1 MWGGRFR
8 SYWDPADSK
17 CERTVFKNSSQTR
30 VQKMDLIGKVLN
42 FSRYSPNKN
51 VICIGRFTRNII
63 DVNSRTKGP
72 S

>member
-1 MWGGRFR
+1 MWGGRLW
-8 SYWDPADSK
+8 SYWDPADLK
-17 CERTVFKNSSQTR
+17 YERTEFKNSSQTR

-42 FSRYSPNKN
+42 FSRYSPSEN

-63 DVNSRTKGP
+63 DGTGMGP